1 MSIKTKTPEEDPE
14 TKARRE
20 AAEARADAGR
30 IDETRET
37 LAEDTRAFFRQFGR
51 VSPPASIGNQTA
63 PAAGFNL
70 NNLFTTLGGGGF
82 TGGTLSGARLNNSTS
97 NVNIQQQ

>member
-1 MSIKTKTPEEDPE
+1 MSIKTKAPVEDPE

-51 VSPPASIGNQTA
+51 ISPPASIGNQPA
-63 PAAGFNL
+63 PAGGFDINS
-70 NNLFTTLGGGGF
+70 LFTGLSGGGF
-82 TGGTLSGARLNNSTS
+82 TGGTLSGARLNDSVS
-97 NVNIQQQ
+97 NIR

>member
-1 MSIKTKTPEEDPE
+1 MSIKTKAPKEDPE

-37 LAEDTRAFFRQFGR
+37 LAADTREFFRQFGR
-51 VSPPASIGNQTA
+51 ISPAASIGSQTA
-63 PAAGFNL
+63 PPSGFDL
-70 NNLFTTLGGGGF
+70 GGLFSSLGGGGF
-82 TGGTLSGARLNNSTS
+82 SGGTLSGARLNDSLS
-97 NVNIQQQ
+97 NTRQIR